1 MIPASDRQLLL
12 VVGAPRSGTTWLHHM
27 LAAHPAMASMEEELT
42 VFTYLALWDR
52 RFQTEKANLDQ
63 GRWRQGA
70 PLLYGESEFYEG
82 LRSLAEHAYARLL
95 TRKPSAS
102 HLLDKHPDYARHL
115 PLIQKLFPNAKVIH
129 LIRDGRE
136 VVVSMMSAKKRL
148 GFGAGEI
155 QGATRHW
162 VTNLLAARQAE
173 KLLGAG
179 QYMEVRYEELK
190 AETTTRLKAVFDFC
204 QLPVT
209 DDFLLRI
216 TEEYDIRNKQV
227 SRGDATLNRMRD
239 KPGAIWQAKLSLE
252 ERWTM
257 DRMAGHLLQ
266 DLGYGKPGW
275 WAMRPGDNLRMAYLS
290 NLRKLKNTL
299 GSAKHTWM
307 HSTPQRS
314 ALPSTQ

>member
-1 MIPASDRQLLL
+1 MDLPLIL

-27 LAAHPAMASMEEELT
+27 LATHPDVASQNEELT
-42 VFTYLALWDR
+42 IFTYLGIAER
-52 RFQTEKANLDQ
+52 RFLNEKHHLDA
-63 GRWRQGA
+63 GHWRQGA
-70 PLLYGESEFYEG
+70 PLLYTETEFYQG
-82 LRSLAEHAYARLL
+82 LRAIAGDVYGRLHAK
-95 TRKPSAS
+95 KPEAK

-115 PLIQKLFPNAKVIH
+115 PLVQKLFPNAKVIH

-162 VTNLLAARQAE
+162 ATNLLAARQAE
-173 KLLGAG
+173 KLLGPG

-190 AETTTRLKAVFDFC
+190 AETATGMKAVFNFC

-227 SRGDATLNRMRD
+227 SRGDATLNPLRD
-239 KPGAIWQAKLSLE
+239 KSGAIWQAKLSLE

-257 DRMAGHLLQ
+257 DRLAGHLLQ
-266 DLGYGKPGW
+266 DLRYAKPGW
-275 WAMRPGDNLRMAYLS
+275 WALRPGDNLRMAFLS
-290 NLRKLKNTL
+290 NLRRLKNTL

-314 ALPSTQ
+314 ALPSAQ